1 MGELG
6 RAIGGD
12 AIDLGGP
19 GLFQVTKAKN
29 PYPKKKIAINMREEE
44 EEEGEKKPDPRAE
57 SEEQKMDL

>member
-1 MGELG
+1 MGELE

-12 AIDLGGP
+12 GIDLGGP

-44 EEEGEKKPDPRAE
+44 GEKKPDPRAE